1 MLLLDILPFWMV
13 AVLIFCLRI
22 VDVSLGTFRTIS
34 VVQGRTIVSVLLGFV
49 EVGIWVLAVSQV
61 VTGVREHPLLIVAF
75 AGGFAAGN
83 AAGITLERKLGLG
96 TVALR
101 IVSTLPQEALTR
113 LLGDS
118 VRSVAAFPGQ
128 GQDGPRTLLYASC
141 PRRTLPQV
149 LTRAQEADP
158 GLFYVVERFS
168 QIGLGP
174 LPHYTGWRA
183 VFKKK

>member
-1 MLLLDILPFWMV
+1 MLLLDILPFWAV
-13 AVLIFCLRI
+13 AVLVFCLRI

-34 VVQGRTIVSVLLGFV
+34 VVQGRTTTSVLLGFV
-49 EVGIWVLAVSQV
+49 EVGIWILGVSQV

-75 AGGFAAGN
+75 AGGFAMGN
-83 AAGITLERKLGLG
+83 AVGITLERKLAFG

-101 IVSTLPQEALTR
+101 IVSQLPQRELTY
-113 LLGDS
+113 LLPDS
-118 VRSVAAFPGQ
+118 VRPVAAFSGQ
-128 GQDGPRTLLYASC
+128 GEDGPRTLLYASC
-141 PRRTLPQV
+141 PRRTLPRV
-149 LTRAQEADP
+149 LTRAREADP

-168 QIGLGP
+168 QVGLGP